1 MDGQQSRWPAAA
13 ASFMYNSA
21 LSQPTPQPRIMSLA
35 LAADANVRPAAR
47 VHHDAE
53 SAERH
58 LHALHIALSACREQK
73 EALAQNLQHSTCH
86 LQTQLSAVTEER
98 DALQMRLETSQALIS
113 RLQDREDRAGTH
125 SILKTSR
132 CYGQCQYIVNPLG
145 R

>member
-1 MDGQQSRWPAAA
+1 LKTMDWQQSQWPAAA

-21 LSQPTPQPRIMSLA
+21 LSQPTPQPRILA

-58 LHALHIALSACREQK
+58 LHALHVALSACREQK
-73 EALAQNLQHSTCH
+73 NALEQNLQHSTRH
-86 LQTQLSAVTEER
+86 LQTHLSAVTEER
-98 DALQMRLETSQALIS
+98 DALQMRLMTSQALIS

-125 SILKTSR
+125 SILTSAMYSAR
-132 CYGQCQYIVNPLG
+132 I
-145 R
+145 

>member
-1 MDGQQSRWPAAA
+1 MDGQQSQWPAAA

-21 LSQPTPQPRIMSLA
+21 LSQPTPQPCILA
-35 LAADANVRPAAR
+35 FAADANVRPAR

-53 SAERH
+53 SDERH
-58 LHALHIALSACREQK
+58 FHALHIALSACREQK

-98 DALQMRLETSQALIS
+98 DALKMRVETSQALIS

-125 SILKTSR
+125 STASLKSAM
-132 CYGQCQYIVNPLG
+132 YSASI
-145 R
+145 

>member
-1 MDGQQSRWPAAA
+1 MDGQQSQWPAAA

-21 LSQPTPQPRIMSLA
+21 LSQPTPQPCILA
-35 LAADANVRPAAR
+35 FAADANVRPAAR

-98 DALQMRLETSQALIS
+98 DALKMRLETSQALIS

-125 SILKTSR
+125 STASS
-132 CYGQCQYIVNPLG
+132 
-145 R
+145 